1 MSSTN
6 LTLFF
11 SLAALCLSVAAT
23 CNQTDYV
30 QQVQDQAATALLA
43 EEPNAVLIRNSTC
56 TLENAGVRRNWEAL
70 SREEKHDYIRAVNCM
85 FDAPART
92 DPSLAGTRVRYDD
105 FAAQHINQTLSVH
118 VTGNFLTWHRHY
130 IWSYEQALRNE
141 CGYKGYLPYWNWFSY
156 QDDLRTSPVFDG
168 SDTSVGSDGLFVQH
182 NGSTGT
188 AGLHIPSG
196 LGGGCIATGPF
207 SNLTANLG
215 PVQPQQDGLVG
226 VGRDNKLVYNPHCI
240 TRDLSS
246 WLASRIYT
254 REAFLNATVRGTARD
269 IASFQSEIEL
279 QSNGLP
285 GIHSGGHQTL
295 SGANSDLYSGV
306 TDPAFY
312 VHHAMV
318 DRLYWMWQALHYD
331 QRKTISGTITFGN
344 NPVSRNATLDDLI
357 ELPFLDVETAAIGN
371 LLDTLDGPYC
381 YRYE

>member
-1 MSSTN
+1 MICVDLPCLMGRTRPWARMAF
-6 LTLFF
+6 LFNTTG
-11 SLAALCLSVAAT
+11 LREPRGCIYPLDLGVAALP
-23 CNQTDYV
+23 
-30 QQVQDQAATALLA
+30 QVHSQSTHTLQNLWRIL
-43 EEPNAVLIRNSTC
+43 VL
-56 TLENAGVRRNWEAL
+56 
-70 SREEKHDYIRAVNCM
+70 H
-85 FDAPART
+85 
-92 DPSLAGTRVRYDD
+92 
-105 FAAQHINQTLSVH
+105 
-118 VTGNFLTWHRHY
+118 
-130 IWSYEQALRNE
+130 
-141 CGYKGYLPYWNWFSY
+141 
-156 QDDLRTSPVFDG
+156 
-168 SDTSVGSDGLFVQH
+168 SDS
-182 NGSTGT
+182 
-188 AGLHIPSG
+188 
-196 LGGGCIATGPF
+196 
-207 SNLTANLG
+207 LTANLG

-254 REAFLNATVRGTARD
+254 REAFLNATVRVTARD